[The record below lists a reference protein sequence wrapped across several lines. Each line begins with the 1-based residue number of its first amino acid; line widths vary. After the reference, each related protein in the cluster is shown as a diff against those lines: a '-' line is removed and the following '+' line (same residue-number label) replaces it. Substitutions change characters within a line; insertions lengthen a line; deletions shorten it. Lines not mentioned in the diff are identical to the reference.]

1 MAQVAEAGFTLL
13 VQEMVAQFMPSE
25 DDAEEGA
32 PAERDY
38 SKLEQIGFQVGVRIV
53 ERLTLEKPR
62 FSDNLEAVKFICK
75 DFWTAVFKKQ
85 VDNLKTNHKV
95 RRHPSA
101 RCVHRCLPEPSL
113 LVRVR
118 PAAAKGAKLRAERSL
133 VGLATGDL
141 RPDGQQLPVDQ
152 PHLAATW

>member
-101 RCVHRCLPEPSL
+101 RCVHRCIPEPSL

-118 PAAAKGAKLRAERSL
+118 PAAA
-133 VGLATGDL
+133 TG
-141 RPDGQQLPVDQ
+141 REA
-152 PHLAATW
+152 PH